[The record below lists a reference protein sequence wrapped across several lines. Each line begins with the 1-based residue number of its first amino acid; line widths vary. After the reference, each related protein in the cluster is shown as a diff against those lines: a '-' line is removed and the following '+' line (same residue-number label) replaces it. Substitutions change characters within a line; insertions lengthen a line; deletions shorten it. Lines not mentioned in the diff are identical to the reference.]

1 MTQIPAS
8 SLTFLK
14 DLKKNNNRDWFT
26 ENKKHYQAEHEHIIS
41 FADALL
47 LKMNEHD
54 VIETPTGK
62 KSLFR
67 IYRDVRFSK
76 DKSPYKTN
84 WAGGFTRATKARRG
98 GYYFHIQPDGQ
109 SFIGGG
115 FWAPNK
121 EDLLRIR
128 EEIATDASELRE
140 ILADPTFISTF
151 GELQGEQLKTAPKGF
166 PKDHPDIDLLRYKQ
180 FIFSKNFSDKEV
192 IAPDFLDRV
201 NDTFKAMRPFFDFMS
216 DVLTTDSNG
225 ESIL

>member
-26 ENKKHYQAEHEHIIS
+26 ENKKYYQTEHEHIIS

-151 GELQGEQLKTAPKGF
+151 GELQGEQLKTVPKGF

-180 FIFSKNFSDKEV
+180 FIFSKNFSDEEV
-192 IAPDFLDRV
+192 IAPDFLERV